1 VWLCYRLNFPIFPV
15 ITELLPLGRFA
26 IWKAERVV
34 SDHDRNTLRMRVEA
48 EGDLAKSEP
57 GMTV

>member
-1 VWLCYRLNFPIFPV
+1 MSGPAAAL

-26 IWKAERVV
+26 IWQAERVV

-48 EGDLAKSEP
+48 VGDLAKSEP

>member
-1 VWLCYRLNFPIFPV
+1 MSGPAAAL

-26 IWKAERVV
+26 IWQAERVV